1 MARCDKSPRA
11 LAPRFILSFIALLL
25 VPAPLFAQT
34 TATVSVRGTI
44 SARSGG
50 GRIAGARVVVRNPA
64 LDIER
69 TTVADGEGNFSI
81 KDLTPG
87 EGYAIEASAEGF
99 APVKRKELRLAAG
112 EPLVLGF
119 ELEVAGVEAT
129 ADVVGAPEAFATGA
143 PEVSQLVG
151 ARQLT
156 ELPSNG
162 RALNR
167 FALLDPH
174 VRNTGGLGS
183 DGSTSQRLSINSGSY
198 RQTYFKLDGSS
209 NYDFVFANAPQQQ
222 VSPATVREFKVL
234 TNQYSAEHGG
244 SSTGLVSAVTRA
256 GTQQFHGEGF
266 FFARPS
272 GPQAAPPVSD
282 RHVPNELEQFGG
294 SLGGPLFSSRATFFV
309 NYERSRQNR
318 GSFVQSPSPLA
329 FTGHG
334 RDQLGLARFDYQ
346 LGQKHSLAL
355 RANGNRSTND
365 NSNDRV
371 SGFTQPSAATLS
383 RTQSAGAQL
392 TDQTVWGSR
401 VNEFRLSYVNSIPS
415 ATSPLGGPRVSVVR
429 PDYSTEGGSSYSWVR
444 TQTWQAAD
452 QLTLQHGPHALK
464 LGGDFTRQ
472 RADDFSFTPLGEY
485 RFVPVPRAAGQPPA
499 VPTVLSDYTQKF
511 GTGFVRYGQT
521 LASAFAQD
529 DWRAAPRLTVNLGL
543 RYDHQSVTDD
553 RNNFAP
559 RLGFAWDARGD
570 GKTVIRGG
578 AGVFYDQYYLYI
590 TRRFLLEGIDA
601 PVRTYRFDYARR
613 GGAAQTTPGAPAFPD
628 ALAALPAGAG
638 EAVRDY
644 VYLRPE
650 KILNP
655 YSAQFSLG
663 VQRELFKDWTLTA
676 DVIHSR
682 TLKQPRVNDINAPA
696 PFARTAPGQ
705 TRPAS
710 AANQTR
716 PFFDA
721 ALRASVYNGVR
732 VNKVI
737 FVENTASST
746 YDALDLGLVRRMT
759 RRFQFESHY
768 VYSSALTTSMFFG
781 EPDTGVPNLFRVA
794 ERLERAPSD
803 FHQRHRFV
811 SHALVETPLGTQVSF
826 VATLASGLPVNPLT
840 GLDDDGDGFRA
851 DRPAGFARN
860 SFRAPAQASFDAS
873 AAKRFRLKEGAR
885 LEMRAEVFNLFNRS
899 NFVRLNGT
907 YGNGAAADARFLT
920 PLAGVQNVDPG
931 RQFQLGARLVF

>member
-1 MARCDKSPRA
+1 MAHCDKSSRA
-11 LAPRFILSFIALLL
+11 SASNLVFFFVSLLL
-25 VPAPLFAQT
+25 VPAPLSAQT
-34 TATVSVRGTI
+34 GATADVRGTV

-50 GRIAGARVVVRNPA
+50 GRVSGARVVVRNVA
-64 LDIER
+64 LGVER
-69 TTVADGEGNFSI
+69 VTVADGEGNFAVNA
-81 KDLTPG
+81 LPPG
-87 EGYAIEASAEGF
+87 EGYSVEASAEGF
-99 APVKRKELRLAAG
+99 GASERRETKLIAG
-112 EPLVLGF
+112 ESLVLSF
-119 ELEVAGVEAT
+119 ALEVAGVAASVEVA
-129 ADVVGAPEAFATGA
+129 GASEAFVSGA

-151 ARQLT
+151 ARQLA

-162 RALNR
+162 RGLNR

-174 VRNTGGLGS
+174 VRNTGGLGA
-183 DGSTSQRLSINSGSY
+183 DGSTSQRLSINAGSY
-198 RQTYFKLDGSS
+198 RQTYFTLDGNS

-222 VSPATVREFKVL
+222 VSLATVQEFKVL

-244 SSTGLVSAVTRA
+244 STAGIVSAVTRA
-256 GTQQFHGEGF
+256 GTREAHGEGF

-272 GPQAAPPVSD
+272 GLQTAPPLSD

-294 SLGGPLFSSRATFFV
+294 SFGGPLFSSRATFFV

-318 GSFVQSPSPLA
+318 GSFVSSPAPLV
-329 FTGHG
+329 FEGHG
-334 RDQLGLARFDYQ
+334 RDHLGLARFDYQ
-346 LGQKHSLAL
+346 PSQQHSLAF
-355 RANGNRSTND
+355 RVNGNRSTND

-383 RTQSAGAQL
+383 RTQSVGAQL
-392 TDQTVWGSR
+392 TDRMIRGAR

-415 ATSPLGGPRVSVVR
+415 ASAPLGGPQISIIR
-429 PDYSTEGGSSYSWVR
+429 PNYSTQGGSTYSWVR
-444 TQTWQAAD
+444 TGTWQAAD
-452 QLTLQHGPHALK
+452 QLALQHGSHELK
-464 LGGDFTRQ
+464 LGGDFARQ
-472 RADDFSFTPLGEY
+472 RVRDFSLTQFGEY
-485 RFVPVPRAAGQPPA
+485 RFVAVPQLAGQPTLM
-499 VPTVLSDYTQKF
+499 PTVLSDYTQKF
-511 GTGFVRYGQT
+511 GVGFVRYGQT

-529 DWRAAPRLTVNLGL
+529 DWRTSSRLTINLGL
-543 RYDHQSVTDD
+543 RYEYQSVTDD

-570 GKTVIRGG
+570 GKTVVRGG
-578 AGVFYDQYYLYI
+578 AGLFYDQYYLYI

-601 PVRTYRFDYARR
+601 PVRTYRFDYARAN
-613 GGAAQTTPGAPAFPD
+613 GAAQTTPGAPAFPNS
-628 ALAALPAGAG
+628 LASLPAGAN
-638 EAVRDY
+638 EATRDY

-650 KILNP
+650 KILSP
-655 YSAQFSLG
+655 YSSQLSLG
-663 VQRELFKDWTLTA
+663 VQRQLFKDWTLTA

-682 TLKQPRVNDINAPA
+682 TLKQPRVNDINAPT
-696 PFARTAPGQ
+696 PFVRTAPGQ
-705 TRPAS
+705 TRPTS
-710 AANQTR
+710 AADATR
-716 PFFDA
+716 PFYA
-721 ALRASVYNGVR
+721 PTLRASVYDGVR
-732 VNKVI
+732 VNKVV

-759 RRFQFESHY
+759 RRLQFESHY

-794 ERLERAPSD
+794 ENLERAPSD

-811 SHALVETPLGTQVSF
+811 SHGLIESPFNTQLSF

-860 SFRAPAQASFDAS
+860 SFRAPTQASFDAS
-873 AAKRFRLKEGAR
+873 LAKRFSLRDKAR
-885 LEMRAEVFNLFNRS
+885 LELRAEVFNLFNRS
-899 NFVRLNGT
+899 NFVKLNGT
-907 YGNGAAADARFLT
+907 YGNRATADAKFLT